1 MPRKPN
7 PPPDDEDQAK
17 RFIETAKMLESDKTG
32 KTFDRAIGVVVPS
45 IPQESINKKNQ
56 SHKAVSTMM

>member
-1 MPRKPN
+1 VPRKPN

-32 KTFDRAIGVVVPS
+32 KAFTRAIGVVVPS
-45 IPQESINKKNQ
+45 IPQESINKKK
-56 SHKAVSTMM
+56 SKA

>member
-17 RFIETAKMLESDKTG
+17 RFIDTAKALESDKTG
-32 KTFDRAIGVVVPS
+32 KAFNRAMAILVPS
-45 IPQESINKKNQ
+45 SSNHATNKKR
-56 SHKAVSTMM
+56 SKL